1 MEKMELLE
9 EKIRK
14 AVEVIRALK
23 EERRALE
30 TQLRSAQNEIKQLSA
45 RQPDTEITG
54 RIERLTKERVAITEH
69 VERMISIIEAVEA
82 N

>member
-14 AVEVIRALK
+14 AVEVIRTLK
-23 EERRALE
+23 EERRAME
-30 TQLRSAQNEIKQLSA
+30 AQLRAAQNEVKQLSA
-45 RQPDTEITG
+45 RQPDPEISG
-54 RIERLTKERVAITEH
+54 RIERLTRERVAITEH
-69 VERMISIIEAVEA
+69 VERMISIIDAVEA

>member
-14 AVEVIRALK
+14 AVEVIRSLK
-23 EERRALE
+23 EERRILE
-30 TQLRSAQNEIKQLSA
+30 TQLKAVREEVKQLSMK
-45 RQPDTEITG
+45 QPDPEVTG
-54 RIERLTKERVAITEH
+54 RIERLTRERVAISEH

>member
-14 AVEVIRALK
+14 AVEVIRTLK

-30 TQLRSAQNEIKQLSA
+30 TQLRAAQNEVKQLAS
-45 RQPDTEITG
+45 RQPDPEITG

-69 VERMISIIEAVEA
+69 VERMISIIEAAEA

>member
-23 EERRALE
+23 EERRVLE

-45 RQPDTEITG
+45 RQLDPEISG